1 MSYLSEHEVVVDLGV
16 DITSIKDRNK
26 YLENIKKI
34 EENTKKIE
42 EKLKYSEE
50 EILKEFFNKYEL
62 TPYIDIFKKE
72 KVFSFE
78 SIKSLTENDL
88 EKIGIKTLGDR
99 KYILKLFNTEIDNF
113 KNNLLYYDFSNQEKS
128 NLKIKE
134 NEILKQNN
142 VTFRI
147 DNYKWEEGLLT
158 LYINRI
164 HFKSEFNDF
173 TIPIK
178 NIIDVSVEARAARST
193 LLIKDQYYLYRF
205 TIFNNSTVNSFV
217 FGSMA
222 GLNSIESVGLAMM
235 NDKQITD
242 IEIWRNKI
250 EQLKQ
255 EQKNK
260 SNNFAINE
268 GCPNINLRKSNL
280 GSIVITI
287 FLITII
293 ITIIGTILFYYIL
306 ERTVFLGF

>member
-26 YLENIKKI
+26 YLENTKKLNKKI
-34 EENTKKIE
+34 
-42 EKLKYSEE
+42 KYSEE
-50 EILKEFFNKYEL
+50 EILKQFFNKYEL
-62 TPYIDIFKKE
+62 STFIDTFKRE

-78 SIKSLTENDL
+78 SLKSLTENDL

-113 KNNLLYYDFSNQEKS
+113 KNDLLYSDFSNQEKS

-178 NIIDVSVEARAARST
+178 NIIDVSVEARAARSS
-193 LLIKDQYYLYRF
+193 LLIKDQYYIYRF

-255 EQKNK
+255 DQKNNF
-260 SNNFAINE
+260 NNFAINE
-268 GCPNINLRKSNL
+268 GTPNINLRKSNL
-280 GSIVITI
+280 GSIIITILVITI
-287 FLITII
+287 TGM
-293 ITIIGTILFYYIL
+293 TLF
-306 ERTVFLGF
+306 F

>member
-26 YLENIKKI
+26 YLENTKKLNKKI
-34 EENTKKIE
+34 
-42 EKLKYSEE
+42 KYSEE
-50 EILKEFFNKYEL
+50 EILKQFFNKYEL
-62 TPYIDIFKKE
+62 STFIDTFKRE

-78 SIKSLTENDL
+78 SLKSLTENDL

-113 KNNLLYYDFSNQEKS
+113 KNDLLYSDFSNQEKS

-178 NIIDVSVEARAARST
+178 NIIDVSVEARAARSS
-193 LLIKDQYYLYRF
+193 LLIKDQYYIYRF

-255 EQKNK
+255 DQKNNF
-260 SNNFAINE
+260 NNFAINE
-268 GCPNINLRKSNL
+268 GTPNINLRKSNL
-280 GSIVITI
+280 GSIIITI
-287 FLITII
+287 FVII
-293 ITIIGTILFYYIL
+293 IGMILF
-306 ERTVFLGF
+306 F

>member
-16 DITSIKDRNK
+16 DITSIEDRNK
-26 YLENIKKI
+26 YLEN
-34 EENTKKIE
+34 TKKVNKNI
-42 EKLKYSEE
+42 KYSEE
-50 EILKEFFNKYEL
+50 EILKQFFNKYEL
-62 TPYIDIFKKE
+62 STFIDTFKRE

-78 SIKSLTENDL
+78 SLKSLTENDL

-99 KYILKLFNTEIDNF
+99 KYILKLLNTEIDNF
-113 KNNLLYYDFSNQEKS
+113 KNDLLYSDFSNQEKS

-178 NIIDVSVEARAARST
+178 NIIDVSVESRAARSS
-193 LLIKDQYYLYRF
+193 LLIKDQYYIYRF

-222 GLNSIESVGLAMM
+222 GFNSIESVGLAMM

-255 EQKNK
+255 DQKNNF
-260 SNNFAINE
+260 NNFAINE
-268 GCPNINLRKSNL
+268 GTPNINLRKSNL
-280 GSIVITI
+280 GSIIITI
-287 FLITII
+287 FVII
-293 ITIIGTILFYYIL
+293 IIGMILF
-306 ERTVFLGF
+306 F

>member
-16 DITSIKDRNK
+16 DITSIEDRNK
-26 YLENIKKI
+26 YLENTKKVNKKI
-34 EENTKKIE
+34 
-42 EKLKYSEE
+42 KYSEE
-50 EILKEFFNKYEL
+50 EILKQFFNKYEL
-62 TPYIDIFKKE
+62 STFIDTFKRE

-78 SIKSLTENDL
+78 SLKSLTENDL

-99 KYILKLFNTEIDNF
+99 KYILKLLNTEIDNF
-113 KNNLLYYDFSNQEKS
+113 KNDLLYSDFSNQEKS

-178 NIIDVSVEARAARST
+178 NIIDVSVEARAARSS
-193 LLIKDQYYLYRF
+193 LLIKDQYYIYRF

-255 EQKNK
+255 DQKNNF
-260 SNNFAINE
+260 NNFAINE
-268 GCPNINLRKSNL
+268 GTPNINLRKSNL
-280 GSIVITI
+280 GSIIITI
-287 FLITII
+287 FVII
-293 ITIIGTILFYYIL
+293 IIGMILF
-306 ERTVFLGF
+306 F

>member
-1 MSYLSEHEVVVDLGV
+1 MSYLSEHEVVIDLGV

-26 YLENIKKI
+26 YLENTKKLNKKI
-34 EENTKKIE
+34 
-42 EKLKYSEE
+42 KYSEE
-50 EILKEFFNKYEL
+50 EILKQFFNKYEL
-62 TPYIDIFKKE
+62 STFIDTFKRE

-78 SIKSLTENDL
+78 SLKSLTENDL

-113 KNNLLYYDFSNQEKS
+113 KNDLLYSDFSNQEKS

-178 NIIDVSVEARAARST
+178 NIIV
-193 LLIKDQYYLYRF
+193 K
-205 TIFNNSTVNSFV
+205 
-217 FGSMA
+217 
-222 GLNSIESVGLAMM
+222 
-235 NDKQITD
+235 
-242 IEIWRNKI
+242 
-250 EQLKQ
+250 
-255 EQKNK
+255 
-260 SNNFAINE
+260 
-268 GCPNINLRKSNL
+268 
-280 GSIVITI
+280 
-287 FLITII
+287 
-293 ITIIGTILFYYIL
+293 
-306 ERTVFLGF
+306 

>member
-16 DITSIKDRNK
+16 DITSIKDRNN
-26 YLENIKKI
+26 YFS
-34 EENTKKIE
+34 NTKKQNI
-42 EKLKYSEE
+42 KRKNYSDE
-50 EILKEFFNKYEL
+50 EILKLFFNKYDL
-62 TPYIDIFKKE
+62 SSFIDIFKSE
-72 KVFSFE
+72 KIFSFE
-78 SIKSLTENDL
+78 NLKSLTENDL

-113 KNNLLYYDFSNQEKS
+113 KNDLLYSDFSNQEKS

-178 NIIDVSVEARAARST
+178 NIIDVSVEARAARSS
-193 LLIKDQYYLYRF
+193 LLIKDQYYIYRF

-222 GLNSIESVGLAMM
+222 SLNSIESVGLAMM

-255 EQKNK
+255 DQKNNF
-260 SNNFAINE
+260 NNFAINE
-268 GCPNINLRKSNL
+268 GTPNINLRKSNL
-280 GSIVITI
+280 GSIIITI
-287 FLITII
+287 FVII
-293 ITIIGTILFYYIL
+293 IIGMILF
-306 ERTVFLGF
+306 F

>member
-26 YLENIKKI
+26 YLENTKKLNKKI
-34 EENTKKIE
+34 
-42 EKLKYSEE
+42 KYSEE
-50 EILKEFFNKYEL
+50 EILKQFFNKYEL
-62 TPYIDIFKKE
+62 STFIDTFKRE

-78 SIKSLTENDL
+78 SLKSLTENDL
-88 EKIGIKTLGDR
+88 EKIGIKTLGER

-113 KNNLLYYDFSNQEKS
+113 KNDLLYSDFSNQEKS

-178 NIIDVSVEARAARST
+178 NIIDVSVEARAARSS
-193 LLIKDQYYLYRF
+193 LLIKDQYYIYRF

-255 EQKNK
+255 DQKNNF
-260 SNNFAINE
+260 NNFAINE
-268 GCPNINLRKSNL
+268 GTPNINLRKSNL
-280 GSIVITI
+280 GSIIITI
-287 FLITII
+287 FVII
-293 ITIIGTILFYYIL
+293 IIGMILF
-306 ERTVFLGF
+306 F

>member
-1 MSYLSEHEVVVDLGV
+1 MSYLSEHEVVIDLGV

-26 YLENIKKI
+26 YLENTKKLNKKI
-34 EENTKKIE
+34 
-42 EKLKYSEE
+42 KYSEE
-50 EILKEFFNKYEL
+50 EILKQFFNKYEL
-62 TPYIDIFKKE
+62 STFIDTFKRE

-78 SIKSLTENDL
+78 SLKSLTENDL

-113 KNNLLYYDFSNQEKS
+113 KNDLLYSDFSNQEKS

-178 NIIDVSVEARAARST
+178 NIIDVSVEARAARSS
-193 LLIKDQYYLYRF
+193 LLIKDQYYIYRF

-255 EQKNK
+255 DQKNNF
-260 SNNFAINE
+260 NNFAINE
-268 GCPNINLRKSNL
+268 GTPNINLRKSNL
-280 GSIVITI
+280 GSIIITI
-287 FLITII
+287 FVII
-293 ITIIGTILFYYIL
+293 IIGMILF
-306 ERTVFLGF
+306 F

>member
-26 YLENIKKI
+26 YLENTKKLNKKI
-34 EENTKKIE
+34 
-42 EKLKYSEE
+42 KYSEE
-50 EILKEFFNKYEL
+50 EILKQFFNKYEL
-62 TPYIDIFKKE
+62 STFIDTFKRE

-78 SIKSLTENDL
+78 SLKSLTENDL

-113 KNNLLYYDFSNQEKS
+113 KNDLLYSDFSNQEKS

-178 NIIDVSVEARAARST
+178 NIIDVSVEARAARSS
-193 LLIKDQYYLYRF
+193 LLIKDQYYIYRF

-255 EQKNK
+255 DQKNNF
-260 SNNFAINE
+260 NNFAINE
-268 GCPNINLRKSNL
+268 GTPNINLRKSNL
-280 GSIVITI
+280 GSIIITI
-287 FLITII
+287 FVII
-293 ITIIGTILFYYIL
+293 IIGMILF
-306 ERTVFLGF
+306 F

>member
-26 YLENIKKI
+26 YLENTKKLNKKI
-34 EENTKKIE
+34 
-42 EKLKYSEE
+42 KYSEE
-50 EILKEFFNKYEL
+50 EILKQFFNKYEL
-62 TPYIDIFKKE
+62 STFIDTFKRE

-78 SIKSLTENDL
+78 SLKSLTENDL

-113 KNNLLYYDFSNQEKS
+113 KNDLLYSDFSNQEKS

-178 NIIDVSVEARAARST
+178 NIIDVSVEARAARSS
-193 LLIKDQYYLYRF
+193 LLIKDQYYIYRF

-255 EQKNK
+255 DQKNNF
-260 SNNFAINE
+260 NNFAINE
-268 GCPNINLRKSNL
+268 GTRLCETLSVNS
-280 GSIVITI
+280 
-287 FLITII
+287 
-293 ITIIGTILFYYIL
+293 
-306 ERTVFLGF
+306 

>member
-1 MSYLSEHEVVVDLGV
+1 M
-16 DITSIKDRNK
+16 N
-26 YLENIKKI
+26 KKI
-34 EENTKKIE
+34 
-42 EKLKYSEE
+42 KYSEE
-50 EILKEFFNKYEL
+50 EILKQFFNKYEL
-62 TPYIDIFKKE
+62 STFIDTFKRE

-78 SIKSLTENDL
+78 SLKSLTENDL

-113 KNNLLYYDFSNQEKS
+113 KNDLLYSDFSNQEKS

-178 NIIDVSVEARAARST
+178 NIIDVSVEARAARSS
-193 LLIKDQYYLYRF
+193 LLIKDQYYIYRF

-255 EQKNK
+255 DQKNNF
-260 SNNFAINE
+260 NNFAINE
-268 GCPNINLRKSNL
+268 GTPNINLRKSNL
-280 GSIVITI
+280 GSIIITI
-287 FLITII
+287 FVII
-293 ITIIGTILFYYIL
+293 IGMILF
-306 ERTVFLGF
+306 F